1 MGFLLVST
9 MAGRFDKMSDWNF
22 SELGRQIGQT
32 VDDVLNS
39 KEVKDLQKNIKNTV
53 NSSVEAVR
61 DSVTG
66 AADSIN
72 RNVKWDKIT
81 PPPAP
86 VKKQL
91 PTVRTPGENA
101 LAAVMTILGGFG
113 AGVFGFVAVVLFI
126 AGVGSATWEAV
137 LASLVLCIPWTVCAV
152 ISGRGRRIHKRVRR
166 FKAYCRALGK
176 KEFCS
181 IRELAD
187 RVKKKET
194 FVVKDLKKMMSDRW
208 FPEGHLD
215 SGNTCF
221 MITDEAYEQYCRAE
235 NSRLEREKQEAEAEQ
250 EEKVLARDPE
260 TQEIRKAVAEGKKY
274 IREIRR
280 INDDIPGEEISRKLD
295 RLELVTAKIFDQ
307 VEKHPDKLDDIQRFM
322 EYYLPTTMKLL
333 NKYREFD
340 TQPVQGENIRRGKQE
355 IEGTLDN
362 INASFERLFDQL
374 FQEEMLDVSTDIA
387 VLSTMLA
394 QAGLS
399 GSDFEKRE

>member
-1 MGFLLVST
+1 
-9 MAGRFDKMSDWNF
+9 MSEWNF
-22 SELGRQIGQT
+22 SELGRQIGKT

-39 KEVKDLQKNIKNTV
+39 KEVKDLQKNIKDTV
-53 NSSVEAVR
+53 NNSMEAVR

-72 RNVKWDKIT
+72 RNVKWDKAS
-81 PPPAP
+81 PPAP

-91 PTVRTPGENA
+91 PAVRTPGENA
-101 LAAVMTILGGFG
+101 LATVMMILGSIGSG
-113 AGVFGFVAVVLFI
+113 LFGFVAVILFI
-126 AGVGSATWEAV
+126 AGIGSGTWEAV
-137 LASLVLCIPWTVCAV
+137 LASLVLCIPWTICSV
-152 ISGRGRRIHKRVRR
+152 ISGRGKKIHKRVRR
-166 FKAYCRALGK
+166 FRAYCRTLEK

-194 FVVKDLKKMMSDRW
+194 FVIKDLKKMMSDRW
-208 FPEGHLD
+208 FLEGHLD

-221 MITDEAYEQYCRAE
+221 MVTDEAYEQYCRAE
-235 NSRLEREKQEAEAEQ
+235 GSRLERERREAEMRK
-250 EEKVLARDPE
+250 EEEALSHNPE
-260 TQEIRKAVAEGKKY
+260 TQEVRNAIMEGKKY
-274 IREIRR
+274 IHEIRR

-295 RLELVTAKIFDQ
+295 RLELVTVKIFDQ
-307 VEKHPDKLDDIQRFM
+307 VEKHPDKLDDIRRFM

-340 TQPVQGENIRRGKQE
+340 TQPVQGENIRKGKQE